1 MVMKNVV
8 FFPFSHVSPEQ
19 IKTLTS
25 FFARIS
31 FLNLNRNIPT
41 DSDLN
46 CRIDQRDLNPIGVDT
61 QRLVGIEKQVQ
72 SYVDWAQLH
81 RGNEKNLKSLLQD
94 TPYMTDEEG
103 LTSIQ
108 SRIREAGAENSSNQ
122 APRDPLLFL
131 KFAEIWDIQ
140 NQGIHDELKVLET
153 GTNSLFA
160 ELKGELQTPAPE
172 SVDTSQSDPGN
183 AMTGER
189 IQAWAEVAAEIE
201 LFPEEGELP
210 LLVTTS
216 PGVLEYLVSGT
227 DQVINDLDIESI
239 KVHENGCENKKQWH
253 QEMNTIFDEII
264 AGKNPSITG
273 MIGSEDLCGAA
284 GQVRCCLL
292 SGGRLNETLKI
303 PGKQLAVCLVQLNS

>member
-1 MVMKNVV
+1 MKNVI

-19 IKTLTS
+19 IKILTS
-25 FFARIS
+25 FFAMVD
-31 FLNLNRNIPT
+31 FLNLNREIPE

-46 CRIDQRDLNPIGVDT
+46 CRIDQGDLNSVGVDT
-61 QRLVGIEKQVQ
+61 QRLAGIEKQVQ
-72 SYVDWAQLH
+72 SYQEWAQIH
-81 RGNEKNLKSLLQD
+81 RGNEKNLKSLLRN
-94 TPYMTDEEG
+94 TPYMTDDEG

-108 SRIREAGAENSSNQ
+108 SRIRETGAEKRPGRK
-122 APRDPLLFL
+122 AKDPLLFL

-140 NQGIHDELKVLET
+140 NQRIHEELQALET
-153 GTNSLFA
+153 GTNTLFA
-160 ELKGELQTPAPE
+160 ELKGEGGDSIPGTE
-172 SVDTSQSDPGN
+172 DTSHTDPGE

-189 IQAWAEVAAEIE
+189 VLAWAEAVAEIG
-201 LFPEEGELP
+201 LFAEEGELP

-216 PGVLEYLVSGT
+216 PGVMEYLMSVT

-239 KVHENGCENKKQWH
+239 KVHENGCENKEQWH
-253 QEMNTIFDEII
+253 REMNTIFDEII

-273 MIGSEDLCGAA
+273 MIGSEDLCCGA

>member
-1 MVMKNVV
+1 MKNVV
-8 FFPFSHVSPEQ
+8 FFPFTHISPEQ

-25 FFARIS
+25 FFARID
-31 FLNLNRNIPT
+31 FLNLNREI
-41 DSDLN
+41 SKGSELYSQV
-46 CRIDQRDLNPIGVDT
+46 DQGYLNPVNVPA
-61 QRLVGIEKQVQ
+61 QRLVEIEKQVQ

-94 TPYMTDEEG
+94 TPYMTDQEG
-103 LTSIQ
+103 LTAIQ
-108 SRIREAGAENSSNQ
+108 SRIRDTGGEKSSNPV
-122 APRDPLLFL
+122 AKDPLLFL

-140 NQGIHDELKVLET
+140 NQKINEELQALET

-160 ELKGELQTPAPE
+160 ELKGEVGD
-172 SVDTSQSDPGN
+172 SVSGAMDKSLTDPGE

-189 IQAWAEVAAEIE
+189 ILAWAETAAEIG

-216 PGVLEYLVSGT
+216 SGVLEYLVSGT
-227 DQVINDLDIESI
+227 DSVINDLDIESI
-239 KVHENGCENKKQWH
+239 KVHENGCENKEQWH

-273 MIGSEDLCGAA
+273 MIGSDDLCCGA